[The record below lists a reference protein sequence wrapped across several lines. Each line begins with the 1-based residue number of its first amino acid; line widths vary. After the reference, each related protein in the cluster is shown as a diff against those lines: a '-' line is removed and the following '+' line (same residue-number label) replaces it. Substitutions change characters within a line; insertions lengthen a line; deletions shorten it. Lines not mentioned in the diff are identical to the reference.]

1 MEKKKIII
9 IGGGL
14 AGVEAAYQV
23 SKRGIDVEIFEM
35 RPNSMTQA
43 HTTGLLGELVC
54 SNSLGA
60 TQLSTASGLLKEEL
74 KMLDSFF
81 LQIAEKNRVPAGSSF
96 SVDRIKLAETI
107 TGEIQKIPNITIIN
121 QEVKDIPETD
131 SPVIIASGP
140 LTSDDF
146 AKNLTKLTMR
156 KNLFFYDATSPIIN
170 AETIDFDNI
179 FMASRYD
186 KGEADFVNIPLDE
199 AQYTEFIN
207 DLITAGQVEI
217 KDLEKN
223 IFFDACLP
231 IEEIARK
238 GEKSLAFGP
247 LKPVGLV
254 NPKTNRMP
262 FAVIQLRQDDLK
274 KNFYQMVGF
283 QTRLK
288 WGEQKRIFRKL
299 PGLEKAE
306 FERYGRMH
314 RNTYINAPLIIN
326 KFYQCKSDPNIF
338 FAGQIC
344 GVEGYVES
352 ICSGLLVGIFA
363 SLRLLNKTI
372 YNLPETTA
380 SGALVHYV
388 SQSQWKNFKPTKF
401 SFGLLPELEVKAG
414 KRRKLK
420 KKEKKEIKAKVALE
434 HLAKWITKAQI

>member
-1 MEKKKIII
+1 MGKQKIIV

-14 AGVEAAYQV
+14 AGVEACWQA
-23 SKRGIDVEIFEM
+23 SKRGIDVELLEM
-35 RPNSMTQA
+35 RPAVMTEA
-43 HTTGLLGELVC
+43 HTTGFLGELVC

-81 LQIAEKNRVPAGSSF
+81 LRIAEKNRVPAGSSF
-96 SVDRIKLAETI
+96 SVDRLQLAKDISE
-107 TGEIQKIPNITIIN
+107 EIQKIPNITIIN
-121 QEVKDIPETD
+121 REVKEIPVTD
-131 SPVIIASGP
+131 SPVIIATGP

-170 AETIDFDNI
+170 AETIDFDKV

-207 DLITAGQVEI
+207 DLLTAERVEI

-231 IEEIARK
+231 IEEIACR

-254 NPKTNRMP
+254 NPNTNQMP
-262 FAVIQLRQDDLK
+262 YAVIQLRQDDLK

-314 RNTYINAPLIIN
+314 RNTYISAPLIIN
-326 KFYQCKSDPNIF
+326 KFYQCKFSPNIF

-352 ICSGLLVGIFA
+352 ICSGLIAGIFA
-363 SLRLLNKTI
+363 SQRLLNKTL

-380 SGALVHYV
+380 SGALINYV
-388 SQSQWKNFKPTKF
+388 SQSDWRNFKPTRF
-401 SFGLLPELEVKAG
+401 SFGLLPEVETEAG
-414 KRRKLK
+414 KRRKLR
-420 KKEKKEIKAKVALE
+420 KKEKKELKAKIALE
-434 HLAKWITKAQI
+434 NLAKWIKKAEI

>member
-1 MEKKKIII
+1 MDKKKIII

-23 SKRGIDVEIFEM
+23 SKRGIDVELFEM
-35 RPNSMTQA
+35 RPGSMTAA
-43 HTTGLLGELVC
+43 HTTGFLGELVC

-81 LQIAEKNRVPAGSSF
+81 MRIAEKNRVPAGSSF
-96 SVDRIKLAETI
+96 SVDRIKLAESI
-107 TGEIQKIPNITIIN
+107 TREIQKIPNITIIN

-131 SPVIIASGP
+131 APVIIASGP

-156 KNLFFYDATSPIIN
+156 KNLFFFDATSPIIN
-170 AETIDFDNI
+170 AETIDFDRA

-199 AQYTEFIN
+199 AQYNEFVK
-207 DLITAGQVEI
+207 DLLTAEQVEI
-217 KDLEKN
+217 KDLEKDM
-223 IFFDACLP
+223 FFDACLP
-231 IEEIARK
+231 IEEIARR

-247 LKPVGLV
+247 LKPVGLLD
-254 NPKTNRMP
+254 PKTNQMP
-262 FAVIQLRQDDLK
+262 YAVIQLRQDDLK

-288 WGEQKRIFRKL
+288 WGEQKRISRKL

-326 KFYQCKSDPNIF
+326 KFYQCKTNPNIF

-363 SLRLLNKTI
+363 SQRLLNNPL

-380 SGALVHYV
+380 CGALVHYV
-388 SQSQWKNFKPTKF
+388 SQSSWKNFKPTKF
-401 SFGLLPELEVKAG
+401 TFGLLPDVETDAQ
-414 KRRKLK
+414 KRRRLRKK
-420 KKEKKEIKAKVALE
+420 DKKESKAKVALE
-434 HLAKWITKAQI
+434 SLAKWITKAEI